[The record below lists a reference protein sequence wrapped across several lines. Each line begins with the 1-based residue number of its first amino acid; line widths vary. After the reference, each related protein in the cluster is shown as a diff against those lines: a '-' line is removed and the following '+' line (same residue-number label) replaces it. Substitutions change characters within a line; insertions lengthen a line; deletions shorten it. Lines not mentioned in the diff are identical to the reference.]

1 MDTETLKAEFAKLQP
16 WIYRF
21 RIDGVDYGGEISAH
35 DDIRVQH
42 FHDFAPEA
50 ETILELGA
58 LEGAHTFMLAQH
70 PGVKRVVAVE
80 GRAVNIRKATFV
92 RDLLGIKNV
101 EFVQANLEE
110 SDLASLG
117 TFDAIFC
124 SGLLYHLPRPWE
136 LIARLAPIAP
146 KFFLWTMYSDDA
158 AADITVDGF
167 RGRNQ
172 GEGGLDEP
180 LSGMSSHSLWLTL
193 GSLMEALTKAG
204 YEPIKII
211 QNDLTHP
218 QGRAVTIGA
227 RVKRSAADN

>member
-21 RIDGVDYGGEISAH
+21 RIDGADYGGEISAH

-42 FHDFAPEA
+42 FHEFAPEA
-50 ETILELGA
+50 GTILELGA
-58 LEGAHTFMLAQH
+58 LEGGHTFMLAQH

-92 RDLLGIKNV
+92 RDLLRIKNV

-117 TFDAIFC
+117 KFDAIFC

-136 LIARLAPIAP
+136 LIARLVPIAP

-158 AADITVDGF
+158 AADTTVDGF

-193 GSLMEALTKAG
+193 GSLTEALTKAG
-204 YEPIKII
+204 YEPIEII
-211 QNDLTHP
+211 QNDLAHP

-227 RVKRSAADN
+227 RVKA

>member
-1 MDTETLKAEFAKLQP
+1 M
-16 WIYRF
+16 
-21 RIDGVDYGGEISAH
+21 
-35 DDIRVQH
+35 
-42 FHDFAPEA
+42 
-50 ETILELGA
+50 
-58 LEGAHTFMLAQH
+58 
-70 PGVKRVVAVE
+70 AVE

-92 RDLLGIKNV
+92 RDLLGIQNV

-117 TFDAIFC
+117 KFDAIFC

-136 LIARLAPIAP
+136 LIARLAAIAP

-158 AADITVDGF
+158 AADTTVDGF

-204 YEPIKII
+204 YERIEII
-211 QNDLTHP
+211 QNDLNHP

-227 RVKRSAADN
+227 RVKP